1 MRSIK
6 RITAAIA
13 IICMVCNYNAT
24 IFANTKT
31 VESSAGVIS
40 APNELIVKLDEAS
53 IDLGNGLISEEE
65 YNKKL
70 IDIYNLSNSNDN
82 MGSKVRKA
90 NSAYYPEVE
99 CGYIKYSY
107 IPLTITDTFPSLPEH
122 LFLHL
127 KPSAVPAAFLYRL

>member
-40 APNELIVKLDEAS
+40 APNELIVKLD
-53 IDLGNGLISEEE
+53 
-65 YNKKL
+65 
-70 IDIYNLSNSNDN
+70 
-82 MGSKVRKA
+82 
-90 NSAYYPEVE
+90 
-99 CGYIKYSY
+99 
-107 IPLTITDTFPSLPEH
+107 
-122 LFLHL
+122 
-127 KPSAVPAAFLYRL
+127 

>member
-1 MRSIK
+1 
-6 RITAAIA
+6 
-13 IICMVCNYNAT
+13 MVCNYNAT

-99 CGYIKYSY
+99 CGYIKYSGVKY
-107 IPLTITDTFPSLPEH
+107 LYKEGLKRQK
-122 LFLHL
+122 LQQQQFL
-127 KPSAVPAAFLYRL
+127 